1 MAYPDYSIVIISVTT
16 NGVTT
21 DYANAFYNEQLAQK
35 FYDKA
40 VGEGKRAFY
49 FEKPTPSK
57 FVRNDAQPLKLDTE
71 KGLEKLPIP
80 EVSTEQKVGEVA
92 EVIRRYTAPIA
103 IANAFGV
110 QQQVDSAI
118 YNAGVK
124 TYEIWKNFNN
134 FLRRTLIG
142 TTYTLYGTPLLTVT
156 ITNKQIQFLADGNG
170 EFIVPPTITKLWP
183 NKDEV
188 EDSAPIQVL
197 IQIEGEPAVNIGSK
211 IVRKTYLGL
220 SATSFN
226 SQDIYTYVPSGTII
240 LSTVTKYY
248 FSDGAGWYYSTN
260 KELPPPNPED
270 PNPPVNPCPNVGAE
284 ISRTWLG
291 DLTYPIVTD
300 TGLETYAQIGQQ
312 YNIVTVD
319 NDCGYIPSV
328 LNVYSANGNT
338 VFETDN
344 TWYKSNGTGGVY
356 TQQKPTEPPP
366 DGDGDNGGGG
376 EPENPNCTQEGT
388 ELRTS
393 VLTTETGYWS
403 LAGNSGSYVSS
414 VVTVKFY
421 ADGTCGEYQGTPE
434 NNYIPEGQVIET
446 FTEGALSYTV
456 FATIS
461 GNWSHYESP
470 SWDDSGDDWG
480 PNDNRDVPDGN
491 FDFPS
496 NEPCPPAAYGDKTT
510 TSVFKSTPSGDI
522 IGNIRERIITVP
534 LPNGVYVNSITQL
547 GGAMPSNTISVKTGG
562 QYSGRLLSNG
572 SCGWIPE
579 TPNVPETW
587 RFPNI
592 CFPAGY
598 YSNKH
603 TVVPNPV
610 LWVFSEFDRIE
621 GGQKKFKAYRAYVYH
636 DGQGNVTVQ
645 GGV

>member
-71 KGLEKLPIP
+71 KGAESVPVPDIT
-80 EVSTEQKVGEVA
+80 VEQKVGEIA
-92 EVIRRYTAPIA
+92 EFIRNRTPVIM
-103 IANAFGV
+103 IANALGV
-110 QQQVDSAI
+110 QEELDSQLFTL
-118 YNAGVK
+118 GERV
-124 TYEIWKNFNN
+124 YEIWKNFNN
-134 FLRRTLIG
+134 SLRRSIKM
-142 TTYTLYGTPLLTVT
+142 TTFTPYGTPVLVITRSNKRVT
-156 ITNKQIQFLADGNG
+156 WRADGLG
-170 EFIVPPTITKLWP
+170 QFILIPDIEKLWP

-188 EDSAPIQVL
+188 ENSAPTQVL

-248 FSDGAGWYYSTN
+248 FSDGAGWYYSQN

-284 ISRTWLG
+284 ISRTYLQ
-291 DLTYPIVTD
+291 DLMYPIVTD
-300 TGLETYAQIGQQ
+300 TGLEQYVQIGLQ

-328 LNVYSANGNT
+328 LNTYSAAGNT

-376 EPENPNCTQEGT
+376 ENPTCTQEGT

-393 VLTTETGYWS
+393 VLNTQTGYWGV
-403 LAGNSGSYVSS
+403 AGHNGLYDSS

-456 FATIS
+456 FATMS

-480 PNDNRDVPDGN
+480 PNDDRDVPDGN

-496 NEPCPPAAYGDKTT
+496 NEPCPPAGYGDKTT
-510 TSVFKSTPSGDI
+510 TSVFKSTPNGDI

-534 LPNGVYVNSITQL
+534 LPNGVYVNSITQI
-547 GGAMPSNTISVKTGG
+547 GGAMPPNTLSVKTGG
-562 QYSGRLLSNG
+562 QYFGRLLSDG
-572 SCGWIPE
+572 SCGWTPE

-610 LWVFSEFDRIE
+610 LWVFSEFDKIE

-636 DGQGNVTVQ
+636 DGQGNVTIQ